1 MKLPNMNETFYHNLP
16 SGLQIVHR
24 KTTSPVVYVGIMVGA
39 GTRHELPSEN
49 GMAHYIEHCVFKGTE
64 HYTARQIINH
74 IEGIGG
80 EINAYTTKEETTFYA
95 ATLRNHF
102 RTTLHL
108 LADMVLHP
116 TFNKKETDKEVTVI
130 LDEIESYN
138 DSPSELIYD
147 DFENMVFEGSSLA
160 MPILGTK
167 KTLRRISKSPDIA
180 LNWMKTHYRPE
191 RMVLFVLGNITTQQV
206 ISAAEKE
213 LLANTHYPISHSEA
227 SISPQGVQYPIDHSE
242 ASHSPQGVQYPIAYS
257 TQSGRPIA
265 APAASCSSPS
275 ERPVGLCPSYSPSGA
290 SRTYRRHTHQTHVML
305 GSHAYP
311 IGHPKQLTMYLLNNI
326 LGGGSMSSRLYL
338 SLREKHGLVYNID
351 SQAVPLSDTGYW
363 NIYLACEPQHKEQCL
378 ELCHKEL
385 RNLRETTLTSAQ
397 LQRALRQLEGQ
408 MAISAENQENNALA
422 MAKQMLY
429 HHHAPAWQKT
439 FAKVQQIT
447 PAQLQEVANE
457 VFAPEK
463 IYTLLYD

>member
-1 MKLPNMNETFYHNLP
+1 MSETFYHNLP
-16 SGLQIVHR
+16 NGLQIVHR

-39 GTRHELPSEN
+39 GTRHELPEEN
-49 GMAHYIEHCVFKGTE
+49 GMAHYIEHCVFKGTQ

-95 ATLRNHF
+95 ATLRQHF

-116 TFNKKETDKEVTVI
+116 TFCKKETDKEVTVI

-147 DFENMVFEGSSLA
+147 DFENMIFDGSSLA

-167 KTLRRISKSPDIA
+167 KTLRRISKSPNIA
-180 LNWMKTHYRPE
+180 LNWIKQHYRPE
-191 RMVLFVLGNITTQQV
+191 RMVLFVLGNVTTKQV
-206 ISAAEKE
+206 ISAAERE
-213 LLANTHYPISHSEA
+213 LLFDSQLPIPETPKYTSASRLPIPETEA
-227 SISPQGVQYPIDHSE
+227 S
-242 ASHSPQGVQYPIAYS
+242 
-257 TQSGRPIA
+257 
-265 APAASCSSPS
+265 
-275 ERPVGLCPSYSPSGA
+275 L
-290 SRTYRRHTHQTHVML
+290 SRTYRRHTHQTHIML
-305 GSHAYP
+305 GSHAYS

-338 SLREKHGLVYNID
+338 SLREKYGLVYNID

-363 NIYLACEPQHKEQCL
+363 NIYLACEPQHKDACL

-385 RNLRETTLTSAQ
+385 KQLRDTTLTSAQ
-397 LQRALRQLEGQ
+397 LLRALRQLEGQ

-429 HHHAPAWQKT
+429 HHHAPAWRET

-447 PAQLQEVANE
+447 PTQLQDVANE
-457 VFAPEK
+457 VFDAEK

>member
-1 MKLPNMNETFYHNLP
+1 MYETFYHNLP
-16 SGLQIVHR
+16 NGVQIVHR
-24 KTTSPVVYVGIMVGA
+24 KTSSPVVYVGIMVGA
-39 GTRHELPSEN
+39 GTRHEQPNEN

-108 LADMVLHP
+108 LADMVLRP
-116 TFNKKETDKEVTVI
+116 TFNKRETDKEVTVI

-147 DFENMVFEGSSLA
+147 DFENMIFEGSSLA

-180 LNWMKTHYRPE
+180 LNWMKMHYRPE
-191 RMVLFVLGNITTQQV
+191 RMVLFVLGNVTTQQV
-206 ISAAEKE
+206 ISTAEKE
-213 LLANTHYPISHSEA
+213 LLASSPYLPIASSPIANSEA
-227 SISPQGVQYPIDHSE
+227 SYSQS
-242 ASHSPQGVQYPIAYS
+242 PIAYS
-257 TQSGRPIA
+257 
-265 APAASCSSPS
+265 
-275 ERPVGLCPSYSPSGA
+275 
-290 SRTYRRHTHQTHVML
+290 RTYKRHTHQTHIML
-305 GSHAYP
+305 GSHSYP

-326 LGGGSMSSRLYL
+326 LGGTSMSSRLYL

-363 NIYLACEPQHKEQCL
+363 NIYLACEPQHKDQCL

-385 RNLRETTLTSAQ
+385 KQLRDVTLTSAQ
-397 LQRALRQLEGQ
+397 LHRALRQLEGQ

-429 HHHAPAWQKT
+429 YHHAPAWQET
-439 FAKVQQIT
+439 FARLQTIT
-447 PAQLQEVANE
+447 PTQLQDVANE
-457 VFAPEK
+457 TYAPET

>member
-1 MKLPNMNETFYHNLP
+1 MYDTFYHILP
-16 SGLQIVHR
+16 NGVQIVHR
-24 KTTSPVVYVGIMVGA
+24 KTNSPVVYVGLMIGA
-39 GTRHELPSEN
+39 GTRHEQANEN

-64 HYTARQIINH
+64 HYNARQIINH

-95 ATLRNHF
+95 ATLCNHF

-108 LADMVLHP
+108 LADMVLRP

-191 RMVLFVLGNITTQQV
+191 RMVLFVLGNVTTQQV
-206 ISAAEKE
+206 VAAAERE
-213 LLANTHYPISHSEA
+213 LGELSSTT
-227 SISPQGVQYPIDHSE
+227 SIT
-242 ASHSPQGVQYPIAYS
+242 S
-257 TQSGRPIA
+257 TTSTT
-265 APAASCSSPS
+265 SNPS
-275 ERPVGLCPSYSPSGA
+275 A
-290 SRTYRRHTHQTHVML
+290 TTRTYRRHTHQTHIML
-305 GSHAYP
+305 GARSYP
-311 IGHPKQLTMYLLNNI
+311 IGHQKQLTMYLLNNI

-385 RNLRETTLTSAQ
+385 KQLRDTRLTAAQ

-429 HHHAPAWQKT
+429 HHHAPAWQET
-439 FAKVQQIT
+439 FAKVKEIT
-447 PAQLQEVANE
+447 STQLQDVANE

>member
-1 MKLPNMNETFYHNLP
+1 MSETFYHNLP
-16 SGLQIVHR
+16 NGVQIVHR
-24 KTTSPVVYVGIMVGA
+24 KTSSPVVYVGIMVGA
-39 GTRHELPSEN
+39 GTRHEQANEN

-95 ATLRNHF
+95 ATLSNHF

-108 LADMVLHP
+108 LADMVMRP

-180 LNWMKTHYRPE
+180 LNWMQQHYRPE
-191 RMVLFVLGNITTQQV
+191 RMVLFVQGNVTTKQV
-206 ISAAEKE
+206 ISAAERE
-213 LLANTHYPISHSEA
+213 LGEVPHISSL
-227 SISPQGVQYPIDHSE
+227 S
-242 ASHSPQGVQYPIAYS
+242 
-257 TQSGRPIA
+257 
-265 APAASCSSPS
+265 
-275 ERPVGLCPSYSPSGA
+275 SYSSLSSMPSA
-290 SRTYRRHTHQTHVML
+290 TTRTYKRHTHQTHIML

-311 IGHPKQLTMYLLNNI
+311 IGHQKQLTMYLLNNI

-363 NIYLACEPQHKEQCL
+363 NIYLACEPQHKDQCL

-385 RNLRETTLTSAQ
+385 KQLRDTRLTSAQ

-429 HHHAPAWQKT
+429 HHHAPAWQEV
-439 FAKVQQIT
+439 FAKVKEISSE
-447 PAQLQEVANE
+447 QLQDVANE

>member
-1 MKLPNMNETFYHNLP
+1 MYETFYHNLP

-39 GTRHELPSEN
+39 GTRHELPNEN

-64 HYTARQIINH
+64 HYTARQLINH

-180 LNWMKTHYRPE
+180 LNWMKTHYHPE

-206 ISAAEKE
+206 IAAAEKE
-213 LLANTHYPISHSEA
+213 LLASSPYRPIASSPITHSEA
-227 SISPQGVQYPIDHSE
+227 SN
-242 ASHSPQGVQYPIAYS
+242 
-257 TQSGRPIA
+257 
-265 APAASCSSPS
+265 
-275 ERPVGLCPSYSPSGA
+275 SPSGA
-290 SRTYRRHTHQTHVML
+290 SRTYRRHTHQTHIML
-305 GSHAYP
+305 GSRSYP

-363 NIYLACEPQHKEQCL
+363 NIYLACESQHKDQCL

-385 RNLRETTLTSAQ
+385 KQLRDTTLTTSQ

-429 HHHAPAWQKT
+429 YHHAPAWQET
-439 FAKVQQIT
+439 LSKVKEIT
-447 PAQLQEVANE
+447 PSQLQDVANE

-463 IYTLLYD
+463 IYMLLYD

>member
-1 MKLPNMNETFYHNLP
+1 MYETFYHNLP
-16 SGLQIVHR
+16 NGVQIVHR
-24 KTTSPVVYVGIMVGA
+24 KTTSPVVYVGIMIGA
-39 GTRHELPSEN
+39 GTRHEQPNEN

-95 ATLRNHF
+95 ATLNNHF

-108 LADMVLHP
+108 LADMVLRP
-116 TFNKKETDKEVTVI
+116 TFNKKETDKEVSVI

-147 DFENMVFEGSSLA
+147 DFENMIFEGSSMA

-191 RMVLFVLGNITTQQV
+191 RMVLFVLGDVSTKQV
-206 ISAAEKE
+206 IAAAEKE
-213 LLANTHYPISHSEA
+213 L
-227 SISPQGVQYPIDHSE
+227 
-242 ASHSPQGVQYPIAYS
+242 
-257 TQSGRPIA
+257 
-265 APAASCSSPS
+265 APLNPPLRGEVATPPFR
-275 ERPVGLCPSYSPSGA
+275 EGMGVGL
-290 SRTYRRHTHQTHVML
+290 SRTYRRHTHQTHIML
-305 GSHAYP
+305 GSHTYP
-311 IGHPKQLTMYLLNNI
+311 IGHPKQLTMFLLNNI

-338 SLREKHGLVYNID
+338 TLREKHGLVYNID

-363 NIYLACEPQHKEQCL
+363 NIYLACDPQNKDHCL

-385 RNLRETTLTSAQ
+385 QTMCDTTLTSSQ
-397 LQRALRQLEGQ
+397 LKRALQQLEGQ
-408 MAISAENQENNALA
+408 LAISAENQENNALA

-429 HHHAPAWQKT
+429 HHRAPQWRET

-447 PAQLQEVANE
+447 PTQLQEVANE

>member
-1 MKLPNMNETFYHNLP
+1 MNDTFYHNLP
-16 SGLQIVHR
+16 NGVQIVHR
-24 KTTSPVVYVGIMVGA
+24 KTTSPVVYVGIMIGA
-39 GTRHELPSEN
+39 GTRHELPNEN

-180 LNWMKTHYRPE
+180 LNWMQQHYRPE
-191 RMVLFVLGNITTQQV
+191 RMVLFVQGNVTTKQV
-206 ISAAEKE
+206 ISAAERE
-213 LLANTHYPISHSEA
+213 LGEVPHISSLSSHS
-227 SISPQGVQYPIDHSE
+227 SLSSL
-242 ASHSPQGVQYPIAYS
+242 SSLS
-257 TQSGRPIA
+257 SQS
-265 APAASCSSPS
+265 SMPS
-275 ERPVGLCPSYSPSGA
+275 A
-290 SRTYRRHTHQTHVML
+290 TTRTYKRHTHQTHIML

-311 IGHPKQLTMYLLNNI
+311 IGHEKQLTMYLLNNI

-363 NIYLACEPQHKEQCL
+363 NIYLACEPQHKDQCL

-385 RNLRETTLTSAQ
+385 KQLRDTRLTSAQ

-429 HHHAPAWQKT
+429 HHHAPAWQEV
-439 FAKVQQIT
+439 FAKVKEIS
-447 PAQLQEVANE
+447 AEQLQDVANV

>member
-1 MKLPNMNETFYHNLP
+1 MNETFYHNLP
-16 SGLQIVHR
+16 NGVQIVHR
-24 KTTSPVVYVGIMVGA
+24 KTSSPVVYVGLMVGA
-39 GTRHELPSEN
+39 GTRHEAANEN

-64 HYTARQIINH
+64 HYNARQIINH

-95 ATLRNHF
+95 ATLCNHF

-108 LADMVLHP
+108 LADMVLRP

-160 MPILGTK
+160 MPILGTR
-167 KTLRRISKSPDIA
+167 KTLKRISKSPDYP
-180 LNWMKTHYRPE
+180 LQWMAQHYRPE
-191 RMVLFVLGNITTQQV
+191 RMVLFVQGNVSTKQV
-206 ISAAEKE
+206 ISSAERE
-213 LLANTHYPISHSEA
+213 LGEVPHISSLTSHS
-227 SISPQGVQYPIDHSE
+227 SLSS
-242 ASHSPQGVQYPIAYS
+242 
-257 TQSGRPIA
+257 QS
-265 APAASCSSPS
+265 SMPS
-275 ERPVGLCPSYSPSGA
+275 A
-290 SRTYRRHTHQTHVML
+290 TTRTYKRHTHQTHVML

-311 IGHPKQLTMYLLNNI
+311 IGHQKQLTMYLLNNI
-326 LGGGSMSSRLYL
+326 LGGSCMSSRLYL
-338 SLREKHGLVYNID
+338 TLREKYGLVYNID

-385 RNLRETTLTSAQ
+385 KQLRDTRLTAAQ

-429 HHHAPAWQKT
+429 HHHAPAWQET
-439 FAKVQQIT
+439 FAKVKEIT
-447 PAQLQEVANE
+447 STQLQDVANE

>member
-1 MKLPNMNETFYHNLP
+1 MSDTFYHNLP
-16 SGLQIVHR
+16 NGVQIVHR

-39 GTRHELPSEN
+39 GTRHEQPNEN

-95 ATLRNHF
+95 ATLSNHF

-108 LADMVLHP
+108 LAEMVLRP
-116 TFNKKETDKEVTVI
+116 TFSKRETDKEVTVI

-147 DFENMVFEGSSLA
+147 DFENMIFEGSSLA

-180 LNWMKTHYRPE
+180 LSWMQQHYRPE
-191 RMVLFVLGNITTQQV
+191 RMVLFVLGNVSTQQL
-206 ISAAEKE
+206 ISPATRE
-213 LLANTHYPISHSEA
+213 LLSNS
-227 SISPQGVQYPIDHSE
+227 QYPIANSE
-242 ASHSPQGVQYPIAYS
+242 ASHSPQGVQYPIA
-257 TQSGRPIA
+257 
-265 APAASCSSPS
+265 APAASNT
-275 ERPVGLCPSYSPSGA
+275 RLYK
-290 SRTYRRHTHQTHVML
+290 RHTHQTHIML

-363 NIYLACEPQHKEQCL
+363 NIYLACEPQHKDACL

-385 RNLRETTLTSAQ
+385 KQLRDTTLTSTQ
-397 LQRALRQLEGQ
+397 LLRALRQLEGQ

-429 HHHAPAWQKT
+429 HHHAPAWRET
-439 FAKVQQIT
+439 YAKVKEIT
-447 PAQLQEVANE
+447 PTQLQDVANE

>member
-1 MKLPNMNETFYHNLP
+1 MYETFYHNLP
-16 SGLQIVHR
+16 NGVQIVHR
-24 KTTSPVVYVGIMVGA
+24 KTLSPVVYVGLMIGA
-39 GTRHELPSEN
+39 GTRHEQPEEN
-49 GMAHYIEHCVFKGTE
+49 GMAHYIEHCLFKGTE

-95 ATLRNHF
+95 ATLNNHF

-108 LADMVLHP
+108 LADMVLRP

-147 DFENMVFEGSSLA
+147 DFENLLFEGSSLA

-167 KTLRRISKSPDIA
+167 KTLKRISKSPQYP
-180 LNWMKTHYRPE
+180 LNWMAQHYRPE
-191 RMVLFVLGNITTQQV
+191 RMVLFVQGNVSTKQV
-206 ISAAEKE
+206 IAAAEKE
-213 LLANTHYPISHSEA
+213 LLSS
-227 SISPQGVQYPIDHSE
+227 SPYRPIDY
-242 ASHSPQGVQYPIAYS
+242 SPSPIAYS
-257 TQSGRPIA
+257 PSPIA
-265 APAASCSSPS
+265 
-275 ERPVGLCPSYSPSGA
+275 Y
-290 SRTYRRHTHQTHVML
+290 SRTYKRHTHQTHIML
-305 GSHAYP
+305 GSHSFP
-311 IGHPKQLTMYLLNNI
+311 IGHPKQLTMFLLNNI

-338 SLREKHGLVYNID
+338 SLREKYGLVYNID

-363 NIYLACEPQHKEQCL
+363 DIYLACEPQHKDQCL

-385 RNLRETTLTSAQ
+385 QILREVRLTSAQ

-408 MAISAENQENNALA
+408 LAISAENQENNALA

-429 HHHAPAWQKT
+429 HHRAPQWQET
-439 FAKVQQIT
+439 FAKVQKIT
-447 PAQLQEVANE
+447 PEQLQDVANE
-457 VFAPEK
+457 VFAPDK

>member
-1 MKLPNMNETFYHNLP
+1 MYETFYHNLP
-16 SGLQIVHR
+16 NGVQIVHR
-24 KTTSPVVYVGIMVGA
+24 LTSSPVVYVGIMIGA
-39 GTRHELPSEN
+39 GTRHEQPEEN

-95 ATLRNHF
+95 ATLSNHF

-108 LADMVLHP
+108 LADMVLRP

-147 DFENMVFEGSSLA
+147 DFENMIFEGSSLA

-191 RMVLFVLGNITTQQV
+191 RMVLFVQGNVSTKQV
-206 ISAAEKE
+206 IAAAEKE
-213 LLANTHYPISHSEA
+213 LLAS
-227 SISPQGVQYPIDHSE
+227 SPYRPIDY
-242 ASHSPQGVQYPIAYS
+242 SPSPIAYS
-257 TQSGRPIA
+257 
-265 APAASCSSPS
+265 
-275 ERPVGLCPSYSPSGA
+275 
-290 SRTYRRHTHQTHVML
+290 RTYKRHTHQTHVML
-305 GSHAYP
+305 GSHTYP
-311 IGHPKQLTMYLLNNI
+311 IGHPKQLTMFLLNNI

-338 SLREKHGLVYNID
+338 SLREKYGLVYNID

-363 NIYLACEPQHKEQCL
+363 NIYLACEPQHKDQCL

-385 RNLRETTLTSAQ
+385 KQLRDTRLTATQ
-397 LQRALRQLEGQ
+397 LQHALRQLEGQ
-408 MAISAENQENNALA
+408 LAISAENQENNALA

-429 HHHAPAWQKT
+429 HHRAPQWQET
-439 FAKVQQIT
+439 FAKVQKIT
-447 PAQLQEVANE
+447 PEQLQEVANE

>member
-1 MKLPNMNETFYHNLP
+1 MYETFYHNLP
-16 SGLQIVHR
+16 NGVQIVHR
-24 KTTSPVVYVGIMVGA
+24 RTSSPVVYVGIMVGA
-39 GTRHELPSEN
+39 GTRHELPNEN

-108 LADMVLHP
+108 LAEMVLHP
-116 TFNKKETDKEVTVI
+116 TFRKKETDKEVTVI

-147 DFENMVFEGSSLA
+147 DFENMIFEGSSLA

-180 LNWMKTHYRPE
+180 LNWMQQHYRPE
-191 RMVLFVLGNITTQQV
+191 RIVLFVMGNVSTQQV

-213 LLANTHYPISHSEA
+213 VLASSPIANSEA
-227 SISPQGVQYPIDHSE
+227 SN
-242 ASHSPQGVQYPIAYS
+242 SPQGVQYPIA
-257 TQSGRPIA
+257 
-265 APAASCSSPS
+265 APAASNT
-275 ERPVGLCPSYSPSGA
+275 RIYK
-290 SRTYRRHTHQTHVML
+290 RHTHQTHVML

-311 IGHPKQLTMYLLNNI
+311 IGHPKQLTMNLLNNI

-363 NIYLACEPQHKEQCL
+363 NIYLACEPQHKEQCV

-385 RNLRETTLTSAQ
+385 KQLRDTTLTSAQ

-429 HHHAPAWQKT
+429 HHHAPAWQET

-447 PAQLQEVANE
+447 PTQLQDVANE

>member
-1 MKLPNMNETFYHNLP
+1 MSDTFYHNLP
-16 SGLQIVHR
+16 NGVQIVHR

-39 GTRHELPSEN
+39 GTRHELPNEN

-108 LADMVLHP
+108 LAEMVLRP
-116 TFNKKETDKEVTVI
+116 TFSKKETEKEVTVI

-147 DFENMVFEGSSLA
+147 DFENMIFEGCSLA

-180 LNWMKTHYRPE
+180 LSWMQQHYRPE
-191 RMVLFVLGNITTQQV
+191 RMVLFVLGNVSTKQV
-206 ISAAEKE
+206 LSAAEKE
-213 LLANTHYPISHSEA
+213 LLASSPYRPIA
-227 SISPQGVQYPIDHSE
+227 SSPITHSE
-242 ASHSPQGVQYPIAYS
+242 ASHSPQGVQYPIA
-257 TQSGRPIA
+257 
-265 APAASCSSPS
+265 APAASNT
-275 ERPVGLCPSYSPSGA
+275 RLYK
-290 SRTYRRHTHQTHVML
+290 RHTHQTHIML

-385 RNLRETTLTSAQ
+385 KQLRDLTLTSAQ

-429 HHHAPAWQKT
+429 HHHAPAWQET
-439 FAKVQQIT
+439 FAKVQKIT
-447 PAQLQEVANE
+447 PEQLQDVANE

>member
-1 MKLPNMNETFYHNLP
+1 MYETFYHNLP
-16 SGLQIVHR
+16 NGVQIVHR

-39 GTRHELPSEN
+39 GTRHELPNEN

-95 ATLRNHF
+95 ATLSNHF

-108 LADMVLHP
+108 LAEMVLRP
-116 TFNKKETDKEVTVI
+116 TFSKKETDKEVTVI

-147 DFENMVFEGSSLA
+147 DFENMIFEGTSLA

-167 KTLRRISKSPDIA
+167 KTLKRISKSPQYPLD
-180 LNWMKTHYRPE
+180 WMAQHYRPE
-191 RMVLFVLGNITTQQV
+191 RMVLFVLGNVTTCQV

-213 LLANTHYPISHSEA
+213 LGEA
-227 SISPQGVQYPIDHSE
+227 FSISS
-242 ASHSPQGVQYPIAYS
+242 ASR
-257 TQSGRPIA
+257 TT
-265 APAASCSSPS
+265 SPS
-275 ERPVGLCPSYSPSGA
+275 SITSA
-290 SRTYRRHTHQTHVML
+290 SSAATRTYRRHTHQTHIML

-363 NIYLACEPQHKEQCL
+363 NIYLACEPQHKDQCL

-385 RNLRETTLTSAQ
+385 QTLRDLRLTSSQ

-429 HHHAPAWQKT
+429 YHHAPAWQET

-447 PAQLQEVANE
+447 PEQLQEVANE
-457 VFAPEK
+457 VFDAEK

>member
-1 MKLPNMNETFYHNLP
+1 MSDTFYHNLP
-16 SGLQIVHR
+16 NGVQIVHR

-39 GTRHELPSEN
+39 GTRHELPNEN
-49 GMAHYIEHCVFKGTE
+49 GMAHYIEHCVFKGTQ

-74 IEGIGG
+74 IEGTGG

-95 ATLRNHF
+95 ATLRQHF

-108 LADMVLHP
+108 LADMVLRP
-116 TFNKKETDKEVTVI
+116 TFHKKETDKELTVI

-147 DFENMVFEGSSLA
+147 DFENMIFEGSSLA

-180 LNWMKTHYRPE
+180 LSWMQQHYRPE
-191 RMVLFVLGNITTQQV
+191 RMVLFVLGNVSTQQV

-213 LLANTHYPISHSEA
+213 LGEITSISSTSSISSASSISIASSHISHSEA
-227 SISPQGVQYPIDHSE
+227 SL
-242 ASHSPQGVQYPIAYS
+242 
-257 TQSGRPIA
+257 TR
-265 APAASCSSPS
+265 
-275 ERPVGLCPSYSPSGA
+275 L
-290 SRTYRRHTHQTHVML
+290 YRRHTHQTHIML

-311 IGHPKQLTMYLLNNI
+311 IGHSKQLTMYLLNNI

-338 SLREKHGLVYNID
+338 ILREKYGLVYNID

-363 NIYLACEPQHKEQCL
+363 NIYLACEPQHKDQCL

-385 RNLRETTLTSAQ
+385 KQLCDTALTSSQ

-429 HHHAPAWQKT
+429 HHHAPAWQDT
-439 FAKVQQIT
+439 FARIQTIT
-447 PAQLQEVANE
+447 PTQLQDVANE

>member
-1 MKLPNMNETFYHNLP
+1 MYLDFLRTAQRSFNYNMYETFYHNLP
-16 SGLQIVHR
+16 NGVQIVHR
-24 KTTSPVVYVGIMVGA
+24 KTLSPVVYVGLMIGA
-39 GTRHELPSEN
+39 GTRHEQPEEN
-49 GMAHYIEHCVFKGTE
+49 GMAHYIEHCLFKGTE

-95 ATLRNHF
+95 ATLNNHF

-108 LADMVLHP
+108 LADMVLRP

-147 DFENMVFEGSSLA
+147 DFENLLFEGSSLA

-167 KTLRRISKSPDIA
+167 KTLKRISKSPDYP
-180 LNWMKTHYRPE
+180 LHWMAQHYRPE
-191 RMVLFVLGNITTQQV
+191 RMVLFVQGNVSTKQV
-206 ISAAEKE
+206 IAAAEKE
-213 LLANTHYPISHSEA
+213 LLSSSPITHSEA
-227 SISPQGVQYPIDHSE
+227 SYSP
-242 ASHSPQGVQYPIAYS
+242 
-257 TQSGRPIA
+257 QSGRPIA
-265 APAASCSSPS
+265 APAASYSSLC
-275 ERPVGLCPSYSPSGA
+275 ERPIGLCPSYSPSGA
-290 SRTYRRHTHQTHVML
+290 SRTYRRHTHQTHIML
-305 GSHAYP
+305 GSHTYP
-311 IGHPKQLTMYLLNNI
+311 IGHPKQLTMFLLNNI

-338 SLREKHGLVYNID
+338 SLREKYGLVYNID

-363 NIYLACEPQHKEQCL
+363 NIYLACEPQHKDQCL

-385 RNLRETTLTSAQ
+385 KQLRDTRLTAAQ

-408 MAISAENQENNALA
+408 LAISAENQENNALA

-429 HHHAPAWQKT
+429 HHRAPQWQET
-439 FAKVQQIT
+439 FAKVQKIT
-447 PAQLQEVANE
+447 PEQLQEVANE

>member
-1 MKLPNMNETFYHNLP
+1 MSDTFYHNLP
-16 SGLQIVHR
+16 NGVQIVHR

-39 GTRHELPSEN
+39 GTRHELPEEN
-49 GMAHYIEHCVFKGTE
+49 GMAHYIEHCVFKGTQ

-95 ATLRNHF
+95 ATLRQHF

-116 TFNKKETDKEVTVI
+116 TFCKKETDKEVTVI

-147 DFENMVFEGSSLA
+147 DFENMIFEGSSLA

-167 KTLRRISKSPDIA
+167 RTLHRISKSPDIA
-180 LNWMKTHYRPE
+180 LNWMQQHYRPE
-191 RMVLFVLGNITTQQV
+191 RMVLFVLGNVTTQQV
-206 ISAAEKE
+206 ISAAERE
-213 LLANTHYPISHSEA
+213 FI
-227 SISPQGVQYPIDHSE
+227 
-242 ASHSPQGVQYPIAYS
+242 
-257 TQSGRPIA
+257 
-265 APAASCSSPS
+265 SSPS
-275 ERPVGLCPSYSPSGA
+275 SQTDTPSESSTTNNSKFKIQNSKFPTT
-290 SRTYRRHTHQTHVML
+290 RTYRRHTHQTHIML

-338 SLREKHGLVYNID
+338 SLRERYGLVYNID

-363 NIYLACEPQHKEQCL
+363 NIYLACEPQHKDHCL
-378 ELCHKEL
+378 ELCQKEL
-385 RNLRETTLTSAQ
+385 KQLRDTALTASQ

-429 HHHAPAWQKT
+429 HHHAPAWQDT
-439 FAKVQQIT
+439 FARIKEIT
-447 PAQLQEVANE
+447 SAQLQEVANE

>member
-1 MKLPNMNETFYHNLP
+1 MYETFYHNLP
-16 SGLQIVHR
+16 NGVQIVHR

-39 GTRHELPSEN
+39 GTRHELPNEN
-49 GMAHYIEHCVFKGTE
+49 GMAHYIEHCVFKGTG
-64 HYTARQIINH
+64 HYTARQIINQ

-95 ATLRNHF
+95 ATLSNHF

-108 LADMVLHP
+108 LAEMVLRP
-116 TFNKKETDKEVTVI
+116 TFSKKETDKEVTVI

-147 DFENMVFEGSSLA
+147 DFENMIFEGTSLA

-167 KTLRRISKSPDIA
+167 KTLKRISKSPQYPLD
-180 LNWMKTHYRPE
+180 WMAQHYRPE
-191 RMVLFVLGNITTQQV
+191 RMVLFVLGNVTTRQV

-213 LLANTHYPISHSEA
+213 LGEA
-227 SISPQGVQYPIDHSE
+227 FSISS
-242 ASHSPQGVQYPIAYS
+242 ASR
-257 TQSGRPIA
+257 TT
-265 APAASCSSPS
+265 SPS
-275 ERPVGLCPSYSPSGA
+275 NITRA
-290 SRTYRRHTHQTHVML
+290 SSAATRTYRRHTHQTHIML

-363 NIYLACEPQHKEQCL
+363 NIYLACEPQHKDQCL

-385 RNLRETTLTSAQ
+385 QTLRDLRLTSSQ

-429 HHHAPAWQKT
+429 YHHAPAWQET

-447 PAQLQEVANE
+447 PEQLQEVANE
-457 VFAPEK
+457 VFDAEK
-463 IYTLLYD
+463 IATLQYD

>member
-1 MKLPNMNETFYHNLP
+1 MYETFYHNLP
-16 SGLQIVHR
+16 NGVQIVHR
-24 KTTSPVVYVGIMVGA
+24 KTTSPVVYVGLMIGA
-39 GTRHELPSEN
+39 GTRHELPNEN

-64 HYTARQIINH
+64 HYTARQLINH

-95 ATLRNHF
+95 ATLHNHF

-108 LADMVLHP
+108 LADMVLRP

-147 DFENMVFEGSSLA
+147 DFENMIFEGNSLA

-167 KTLRRISKSPDIA
+167 KTLRHISKSPQYP
-180 LNWMKTHYRPE
+180 LQWMAQHYRPE
-191 RMVLFVLGNITTQQV
+191 RMVLFVLGNVSTKQV
-206 ISAAEKE
+206 IAAAEKE
-213 LLANTHYPISHSEA
+213 LGYFTSMSTGAGIS
-227 SISPQGVQYPIDHSE
+227 
-242 ASHSPQGVQYPIAYS
+242 
-257 TQSGRPIA
+257 SGT
-265 APAASCSSPS
+265 SMSDETSVK
-275 ERPVGLCPSYSPSGA
+275 ERV
-290 SRTYRRHTHQTHVML
+290 YRRHTHQTHIML
-305 GSHAYP
+305 GSHTYP
-311 IGHPKQLTMYLLNNI
+311 IGHPKQLTMFLLNNI

-363 NIYLACEPQHKEQCL
+363 NIYLACEPQYKEQCL

-385 RNLRETTLTSAQ
+385 QTLRDIRLTSSQ

-429 HHHAPAWQKT
+429 HHHAPVWQET
-439 FAKVQQIT
+439 FARVQTIT
-447 PAQLQEVANE
+447 PTQLQDVANE

-463 IYTLLYD
+463 LYTLLYD

>member
-1 MKLPNMNETFYHNLP
+1 MYETFYHNLP
-16 SGLQIVHR
+16 NGVQIVHR

-39 GTRHELPSEN
+39 GTRHELPNEN

-95 ATLRNHF
+95 ATLSNHF

-108 LADMVLHP
+108 LAEMVLRP
-116 TFNKKETDKEVTVI
+116 TFSKKETDKEVTVI

-147 DFENMVFEGSSLA
+147 DFENMIFEGTSLA

-167 KTLRRISKSPDIA
+167 KTLKRISKSPQYP
-180 LNWMKTHYRPE
+180 LNWMAQHYRPE
-191 RMVLFVLGNITTQQV
+191 RMVLFVLGNVTTRQV

-213 LLANTHYPISHSEA
+213 LGEA
-227 SISPQGVQYPIDHSE
+227 FSISS
-242 ASHSPQGVQYPIAYS
+242 ASR
-257 TQSGRPIA
+257 TT
-265 APAASCSSPS
+265 SPS
-275 ERPVGLCPSYSPSGA
+275 SLTSA
-290 SRTYRRHTHQTHVML
+290 SSAATRTYRRHTHQTHIML

-363 NIYLACEPQHKEQCL
+363 NIYLACEPQHKDQCL

-385 RNLRETTLTSAQ
+385 QTLRDVRLTSSQ

-429 HHHAPAWQKT
+429 HHHAPAWQET

-447 PAQLQEVANE
+447 PTQLQEVANE
-457 VFAPEK
+457 VFDAKK
-463 IYTLLYD
+463 IATLQYD

>member
-1 MKLPNMNETFYHNLP
+1 MNETFYHNLP
-16 SGLQIVHR
+16 NGVQIVHR
-24 KTTSPVVYVGIMVGA
+24 KTQSPVVYVGLMIGA
-39 GTRHELPSEN
+39 GTRHEQANEN

-64 HYTARQIINH
+64 HYNARQIINH

-95 ATLRNHF
+95 ATLSNHF

-108 LADMVLHP
+108 LADMVLRP

-191 RMVLFVLGNITTQQV
+191 RMVLFVLGNVTTQQV
-206 ISAAEKE
+206 VAAAERE
-213 LLANTHYPISHSEA
+213 LGELSSTT
-227 SISPQGVQYPIDHSE
+227 SIT
-242 ASHSPQGVQYPIAYS
+242 S
-257 TQSGRPIA
+257 TTSTT
-265 APAASCSSPS
+265 SNPS
-275 ERPVGLCPSYSPSGA
+275 A
-290 SRTYRRHTHQTHVML
+290 TTRTYRRHTHQTHVML

-311 IGHPKQLTMYLLNNI
+311 IGHEKQLTMYLLNNI

-363 NIYLACEPQHKEQCL
+363 NIYLACEPQHKDQCL

-385 RNLRETTLTSAQ
+385 KQLRDTRLTSAQ

-429 HHHAPAWQKT
+429 HHHAPAWQET
-439 FAKVQQIT
+439 FAKVKEIT
-447 PAQLQEVANE
+447 AEQLQDVANE

>member
-1 MKLPNMNETFYHNLP
+1 MSDTFYHNLP
-16 SGLQIVHR
+16 NGVQIVHR

-39 GTRHELPSEN
+39 GTRHEQPNEN

-95 ATLRNHF
+95 ATLSNHF

-116 TFNKKETDKEVTVI
+116 TFSKKETDKEVTVI

-147 DFENMVFEGSSLA
+147 DFENMIFEGSSLA

-167 KTLRRISKSPDIA
+167 KTLRRISKSPDMA
-180 LNWMKTHYRPE
+180 LSWMQQHYRPE
-191 RMVLFVLGNITTQQV
+191 RMVLFVLGNVTTQQV
-206 ISAAEKE
+206 ISSAEKE
-213 LLANTHYPISHSEA
+213 LL
-227 SISPQGVQYPIDHSE
+227 
-242 ASHSPQGVQYPIAYS
+242 
-257 TQSGRPIA
+257 
-265 APAASCSSPS
+265 
-275 ERPVGLCPSYSPSGA
+275 SYSPSPIA
-290 SRTYRRHTHQTHVML
+290 NSQSPIANSQSPIAYRRTYKRHTHQTHIML

-363 NIYLACEPQHKEQCL
+363 NIYLACEPQHKDACL

-385 RNLRETTLTSAQ
+385 QQLRDTALTSAQ

-429 HHHAPAWQKT
+429 HHHAPAWRET
-439 FAKVQQIT
+439 FAKVREIT
-447 PAQLQEVANE
+447 STQLQEVANE
-457 VFAPEK
+457 VFAPDK

>member
-1 MKLPNMNETFYHNLP
+1 MSETFYHNLP
-16 SGLQIVHR
+16 NGLQIVHR

-39 GTRHELPSEN
+39 GTRHELPEEN
-49 GMAHYIEHCVFKGTE
+49 GMAHYIEHCVFKGTQ

-95 ATLRNHF
+95 ATLRQHF

-116 TFNKKETDKEVTVI
+116 TFCKKETDKEVTVI

-147 DFENMVFEGSSLA
+147 DFENMIFEGSSLA

-180 LNWMKTHYRPE
+180 LNWIKQHYRPE
-191 RMVLFVLGNITTQQV
+191 RMVLFVLGNVTTKQV
-206 ISAAEKE
+206 ISAAERE
-213 LLANTHYPISHSEA
+213 LLFDSRLPIPETKIYTPDSRLPIPETEA
-227 SISPQGVQYPIDHSE
+227 S
-242 ASHSPQGVQYPIAYS
+242 
-257 TQSGRPIA
+257 
-265 APAASCSSPS
+265 
-275 ERPVGLCPSYSPSGA
+275 L
-290 SRTYRRHTHQTHVML
+290 SRTYRRHTHQTHIML
-305 GSHAYP
+305 GSHAYS

-338 SLREKHGLVYNID
+338 SLREKYGLVYNID

-363 NIYLACEPQHKEQCL
+363 NIYLACEPQHKDHCL

-385 RNLRETTLTSAQ
+385 KQLRDTTLTSAQ
-397 LQRALRQLEGQ
+397 LLRALRQLEGQ

-429 HHHAPAWQKT
+429 HHHAPAWQET

-447 PAQLQEVANE
+447 PAQLQDVANE
-457 VFAPEK
+457 VFDAEK

>member
-1 MKLPNMNETFYHNLP
+1 MYETFYHNLP
-16 SGLQIVHR
+16 NGVQIVHR
-24 KTTSPVVYVGIMVGA
+24 KTSSPVVYVGIMVGA
-39 GTRHELPSEN
+39 GTRHEQPNEN

-108 LADMVLHP
+108 LADMVLRP
-116 TFNKKETDKEVTVI
+116 TFNTRETDKEVTVI

-167 KTLRRISKSPDIA
+167 KTLKRISKSPDYP
-180 LNWMKTHYRPE
+180 LNWMAQHYRPE
-191 RMVLFVLGNITTQQV
+191 RMVLFVLGNVTTQQV
-206 ISAAEKE
+206 IAAAERE
-213 LLANTHYPISHSEA
+213 LGNFARETSVASGTSPASPLPITPSEV
-227 SISPQGVQYPIDHSE
+227 SNNPQGI
-242 ASHSPQGVQYPIAYS
+242 QYPIAAS
-257 TQSGRPIA
+257 
-265 APAASCSSPS
+265 AASLT
-275 ERPVGLCPSYSPSGA
+275 RLYK
-290 SRTYRRHTHQTHVML
+290 RHTHQTHIML
-305 GSHAYP
+305 GSHTYP
-311 IGHPKQLTMYLLNNI
+311 IGHPKQLTMFLLNNI

-363 NIYLACEPQHKEQCL
+363 NIYLACEPQHKDQCI

-385 RNLRETTLTSAQ
+385 KQLRDVTLTSAQ

-408 MAISAENQENNALA
+408 LAISAENQENNALA

-429 HHHAPAWQKT
+429 HHQAPQWQET
-439 FAKVQQIT
+439 FAKVKEIT
-447 PAQLQEVANE
+447 PPQLQEVANE
-457 VFAPEK
+457 TYAPDK

>member
-1 MKLPNMNETFYHNLP
+1 MSDTFYHNLP
-16 SGLQIVHR
+16 NGVQIVHR

-39 GTRHELPSEN
+39 GTRHEQPNEN

-95 ATLRNHF
+95 ATLSNHF

-108 LADMVLHP
+108 LAEMVLRP
-116 TFNKKETDKEVTVI
+116 TFSKKETDKEVTVI

-147 DFENMVFEGSSLA
+147 DFENMIFEGSSLA

-180 LNWMKTHYRPE
+180 LSWMQQHYRPE
-191 RMVLFVLGNITTQQV
+191 RMVLFVLGNVSTQQL
-206 ISAAEKE
+206 ISAATRE
-213 LLANTHYPISHSEA
+213 LLSNS
-227 SISPQGVQYPIDHSE
+227 QYPIANSE
-242 ASHSPQGVQYPIAYS
+242 ASHSPQGVQYPIA
-257 TQSGRPIA
+257 
-265 APAASCSSPS
+265 APAASNT
-275 ERPVGLCPSYSPSGA
+275 RLYK
-290 SRTYRRHTHQTHVML
+290 RHTHQTHIML

-363 NIYLACEPQHKEQCL
+363 NIYLACEPQHKDACL

-385 RNLRETTLTSAQ
+385 KQLRDTTLTSTQ
-397 LQRALRQLEGQ
+397 LLRALRQLEGQ

-429 HHHAPAWQKT
+429 HHHAPAWRET
-439 FAKVQQIT
+439 FAKVKEIT
-447 PAQLQEVANE
+447 PTQLQEVANE

>member
-1 MKLPNMNETFYHNLP
+1 MYETFYHNLP
-16 SGLQIVHR
+16 NGVQIVHR

-39 GTRHELPSEN
+39 GTRHELPNEN

-95 ATLRNHF
+95 ATLSNHF

-108 LADMVLHP
+108 LAEMVLRP
-116 TFNKKETDKEVTVI
+116 TFSKKETDKEVTVI

-147 DFENMVFEGSSLA
+147 DFENMIFEGTSLA

-167 KTLRRISKSPDIA
+167 KTLKCISKSPQYPLD
-180 LNWMKTHYRPE
+180 WMAQHYRPE
-191 RMVLFVLGNITTQQV
+191 RMVLFVLGNVTTRQV

-213 LLANTHYPISHSEA
+213 LGEA
-227 SISPQGVQYPIDHSE
+227 FSISS
-242 ASHSPQGVQYPIAYS
+242 ASR
-257 TQSGRPIA
+257 TT
-265 APAASCSSPS
+265 SPS
-275 ERPVGLCPSYSPSGA
+275 SLTSA
-290 SRTYRRHTHQTHVML
+290 SSAATRTYRRHTHQTHIML

-363 NIYLACEPQHKEQCL
+363 NIYLACEPQHKDQCL

-385 RNLRETTLTSAQ
+385 QTLRDLRLTSSQ

-429 HHHAPAWQKT
+429 HHHAPAWQET

-447 PAQLQEVANE
+447 PEQLQEVANE
-457 VFAPEK
+457 VFDAEK

>member
-1 MKLPNMNETFYHNLP
+1 MSETFYHNLP
-16 SGLQIVHR
+16 NGVQIVHR
-24 KTTSPVVYVGIMVGA
+24 KTNSPVVYVGLMIGA
-39 GTRHELPSEN
+39 GTRHEQTNEN
-49 GMAHYIEHCVFKGTE
+49 GMAHYIEHCLFKGTE

-95 ATLRNHF
+95 ATLRQHF

-108 LADMVLHP
+108 LADMVLRP

-147 DFENMVFEGSSLA
+147 DFENMIFEGSSLA

-167 KTLRRISKSPDIA
+167 KTLRRISKSPNYP
-180 LNWMKTHYRPE
+180 LQWMAQHYRPE
-191 RMVLFVLGNITTQQV
+191 RMVLFVLGNVSTKQV
-206 ISAAEKE
+206 IASAERE
-213 LLANTHYPISHSEA
+213 LGELYSSARGTSSA
-227 SISPQGVQYPIDHSE
+227 S
-242 ASHSPQGVQYPIAYS
+242 S
-257 TQSGRPIA
+257 TSLI
-265 APAASCSSPS
+265 SSPS
-275 ERPVGLCPSYSPSGA
+275 SF
-290 SRTYRRHTHQTHVML
+290 SRTYKRHTHQTHIML

-363 NIYLACEPQHKEQCL
+363 NIYLACEPQHKDQCL

-385 RNLRETTLTSAQ
+385 QTLREVRLTSSQ

-429 HHHAPAWQKT
+429 HHRAPAWQET
-439 FAKVQQIT
+439 FAKVKEIT
-447 PAQLQEVANE
+447 AEQLQDVANE

>member
-1 MKLPNMNETFYHNLP
+1 MYDTFYYILPN
-16 SGLQIVHR
+16 GVQIVHR
-24 KTTSPVVYVGIMVGA
+24 KTYSPVVYVGLMIGA
-39 GTRHELPSEN
+39 GTRHEQANEN

-64 HYTARQIINH
+64 HYNARQIINH

-95 ATLRNHF
+95 ATLCNHF

-108 LADMVLHP
+108 LADMVLRP
-116 TFNKKETDKEVTVI
+116 TFNKKETDKELTVI

-191 RMVLFVLGNITTQQV
+191 RMVLFVLGNVTTQQV
-206 ISAAEKE
+206 VAAAERE
-213 LLANTHYPISHSEA
+213 LGELSSTT
-227 SISPQGVQYPIDHSE
+227 SIT
-242 ASHSPQGVQYPIAYS
+242 S
-257 TQSGRPIA
+257 TTSTT
-265 APAASCSSPS
+265 SNPS
-275 ERPVGLCPSYSPSGA
+275 A
-290 SRTYRRHTHQTHVML
+290 TTRTYRRHTHQTHIML
-305 GSHAYP
+305 GARSYP
-311 IGHPKQLTMYLLNNI
+311 ISHQKQLTMYLLNNI
-326 LGGGSMSSRLYL
+326 LGGSSMSSRLYL
-338 SLREKHGLVYNID
+338 TLREKYGLVYNID

-385 RNLRETTLTSAQ
+385 KQLRDTRLTAAQ

-429 HHHAPAWQKT
+429 HHHAPAWQET
-439 FAKVQQIT
+439 FAKVKEIT
-447 PAQLQEVANE
+447 AEQLQDVANE

>member
-1 MKLPNMNETFYHNLP
+1 MSQTFYHNLP
-16 SGLQIVHR
+16 NGVQIVHR

-39 GTRHELPSEN
+39 GTRHEMPNEN
-49 GMAHYIEHCVFKGTE
+49 GMAHYIEHCVFKGTK
-64 HYTARQIINH
+64 HYTARQLINH

-108 LADMVLHP
+108 LAEMVLHP

-147 DFENMVFEGSSLA
+147 DFENMIFEGNSLA

-167 KTLRRISKSPDIA
+167 KTLKRISKSPDIA
-180 LNWMKTHYRPE
+180 LNWMTQHYRSE
-191 RMVLFVLGNITTQQV
+191 RMVLFVLGNVSTQQV

-213 LLANTHYPISHSEA
+213 LGEISSA
-227 SISPQGVQYPIDHSE
+227 T
-242 ASHSPQGVQYPIAYS
+242 S
-257 TQSGRPIA
+257 TTSATSATSTA
-265 APAASCSSPS
+265 AATT
-275 ERPVGLCPSYSPSGA
+275 
-290 SRTYRRHTHQTHVML
+290 RTYRRHTHQTHIML

-363 NIYLACEPQHKEQCL
+363 NIYLACEPQHKDACM

-385 RNLRETTLTSAQ
+385 QQLRDTALTSAQ

-429 HHHAPAWQKT
+429 HHHAPAWQET
-439 FAKVQQIT
+439 FAKVKEIT

-457 VFAPEK
+457 VFAPDN

>member
-1 MKLPNMNETFYHNLP
+1 MSDTFYHNLP
-16 SGLQIVHR
+16 NGVQIVHR

-39 GTRHELPSEN
+39 GTRHELPNEN

-108 LADMVLHP
+108 LAEMVLRP
-116 TFNKKETDKEVTVI
+116 TFSKKETEKEVTVI

-147 DFENMVFEGSSLA
+147 DFENMIFEGSSLA

-180 LNWMKTHYRPE
+180 LDWMQQHYRPE
-191 RMVLFVLGNITTQQV
+191 RMVLFVLGNVSTQQV
-206 ISAAEKE
+206 LSAAEKE
-213 LLANTHYPISHSEA
+213 LLASSPYRPIA
-227 SISPQGVQYPIDHSE
+227 SSPITHSE
-242 ASHSPQGVQYPIAYS
+242 ASHSPQGVQYPIA
-257 TQSGRPIA
+257 
-265 APAASCSSPS
+265 APAASNT
-275 ERPVGLCPSYSPSGA
+275 RLYK
-290 SRTYRRHTHQTHVML
+290 RHTHQTHIML

-385 RNLRETTLTSAQ
+385 KQLRDLTLTSAQ

-429 HHHAPAWQKT
+429 HHHAPAWQET
-439 FAKVQQIT
+439 FAKVQKIT
-447 PAQLQEVANE
+447 PEQLQDVANE
-457 VFAPEK
+457 IFAPEK

>member
-1 MKLPNMNETFYHNLP
+1 MYETFYHNLP
-16 SGLQIVHR
+16 NGVQIVHR
-24 KTTSPVVYVGIMVGA
+24 LTSSPVVYVGIMIGA
-39 GTRHELPSEN
+39 GTRHEQPEEN
-49 GMAHYIEHCVFKGTE
+49 GMAHYIEHCLFKGTE

-95 ATLRNHF
+95 ATLSNHF

-108 LADMVLHP
+108 LADMVLRP

-147 DFENMVFEGSSLA
+147 DFENMIFEGSSLA

-167 KTLRRISKSPDIA
+167 KTLRRISKSPQYP
-180 LNWMKTHYRPE
+180 LNWMAQHYRPE
-191 RMVLFVLGNITTQQV
+191 RMVLFVQGNVSTKQV
-206 ISAAEKE
+206 IAAAEKE
-213 LLANTHYPISHSEA
+213 LLASLPIA
-227 SISPQGVQYPIDHSE
+227 NSE
-242 ASHSPQGVQYPIAYS
+242 ASHSQSPIAYNLSPIAYS
-257 TQSGRPIA
+257 PSPIA
-265 APAASCSSPS
+265 
-275 ERPVGLCPSYSPSGA
+275 Y
-290 SRTYRRHTHQTHVML
+290 SRTYKRHTHQTHVML
-305 GSHAYP
+305 GSHTYP
-311 IGHPKQLTMYLLNNI
+311 IGHPKQLTMFLLNNI

-338 SLREKHGLVYNID
+338 SLREKYGLVYNID

-363 NIYLACEPQHKEQCL
+363 NIYLACEPQHKDQCL

-385 RNLRETTLTSAQ
+385 KQLRDTRLTATQ

-408 MAISAENQENNALA
+408 LAISAENQENNALA

-429 HHHAPAWQKT
+429 HHRAPQWQET

-447 PAQLQEVANE
+447 PSQLQEVANE
-457 VFAPEK
+457 VFAPQK

>member
-1 MKLPNMNETFYHNLP
+1 MYETFYHNLP
-16 SGLQIVHR
+16 NGVQIVHR
-24 KTTSPVVYVGIMVGA
+24 KTTSPVVYVGLMIGA
-39 GTRHELPSEN
+39 GTRHELPNEN
-49 GMAHYIEHCVFKGTE
+49 GMAHYIEHCLFKGTE
-64 HYTARQIINH
+64 HYTARQIINR

-95 ATLRNHF
+95 ATLSNHF

-108 LADMVLHP
+108 LADMVLRP

-147 DFENMVFEGSSLA
+147 DFENMIFEGSSLA

-167 KTLRRISKSPDIA
+167 KTLRRISKSPNYP
-180 LNWMKTHYRPE
+180 LQWMAQHYRPE
-191 RMVLFVLGNITTQQV
+191 RMVLFVLGNVSTQQV
-206 ISAAEKE
+206 ISAATRE
-213 LLANTHYPISHSEA
+213 LLSNS
-227 SISPQGVQYPIDHSE
+227 QYPIANSE
-242 ASHSPQGVQYPIAYS
+242 ASHSQSPI
-257 TQSGRPIA
+257 TH
-265 APAASCSSPS
+265 S
-275 ERPVGLCPSYSPSGA
+275 EASYSPSGA

-311 IGHPKQLTMYLLNNI
+311 IGHPKQLTMFLLNNI

-338 SLREKHGLVYNID
+338 SLREKYGLVYNID

-363 NIYLACEPQHKEQCL
+363 NIYFACEPQHKEQCL

-429 HHHAPAWQKT
+429 HHHAPQWQET

-447 PAQLQEVANE
+447 PSQLQEVANE
-457 VFAPEK
+457 VFAQEK

>member
-1 MKLPNMNETFYHNLP
+1 MSETFYHNLP
-16 SGLQIVHR
+16 NGVQIVHR

-39 GTRHELPSEN
+39 GTRHELPNEN
-49 GMAHYIEHCVFKGTE
+49 GMAHYIEHCVFKGTK
-64 HYTARQIINH
+64 HYTARQLINH

-108 LADMVLHP
+108 LAEMVLHP

-147 DFENMVFEGSSLA
+147 DFENMIFEGNSLA

-167 KTLRRISKSPDIA
+167 KTLKRISKSPDIA
-180 LNWMKTHYRPE
+180 LNWMAQHYRPE
-191 RMVLFVLGNITTQQV
+191 RMVLFVLGNVSTQQV

-213 LLANTHYPISHSEA
+213 LGEISRATSTTSATSTANTT
-227 SISPQGVQYPIDHSE
+227 SP
-242 ASHSPQGVQYPIAYS
+242 
-257 TQSGRPIA
+257 TA
-265 APAASCSSPS
+265 ATT
-275 ERPVGLCPSYSPSGA
+275 
-290 SRTYRRHTHQTHVML
+290 RTYRRHTHQTHIML

-338 SLREKHGLVYNID
+338 SLREKHGLVYSID

-363 NIYLACEPQHKEQCL
+363 NIYLACEPQHKDQCL

-385 RNLRETTLTSAQ
+385 KQLRDTTLTSAQ

-408 MAISAENQENNALA
+408 MAISAENQENNALVL
-422 MAKQMLY
+422 AKQMLY
-429 HHHAPAWQKT
+429 HHHAPAWQET
-439 FAKVQQIT
+439 FAKVKKIT

-457 VFAPEK
+457 VFAPDK